1 MKEKQERFKIII
13 TKTIIIVNLFYVAL
27 LKNSKTFE
35 DDINKAIVILI
46 LTVVNIIIIII
57 IIPII
62 LTVTIVIHNPTGY

>member
-46 LTVVNIIIIII
+46 LIVVNIIII